1 MASRYEPEHGTIGY
15 RYGNTP
21 YNLLPALGQ
30 PHHAGQPPVS
40 GSKSLLAQQ
49 FRHKHG
55 SKGNLVGDHF
65 TTKTCNLNE
74 SQHPNQLKRRDQ
86 IKTAY
91 TMTRGK
97 SKQSTAAPPQPGL
110 ALTYTGPFNQ
120 TPHDPQMEQ
129 AVAVVAQNS
138 MAQSSVQEQH
148 VDVANM
154 NPTARLQV
162 TQ

>member
-1 MASRYEPEHGTIGY
+1 MASRYEPDHGTIGY

-49 FRHKHG
+49 FRHRHG

-97 SKQSTAAPPQPGL
+97 SKQGTTAPPEPSL
-110 ALTYTGPFNQ
+110 AFQ
-120 TPHDPQMEQ
+120 PHDPQMEQ

-138 MAQSSVQEQH
+138 MAQSSVQEQN
-148 VDVANM
+148 VDAANM